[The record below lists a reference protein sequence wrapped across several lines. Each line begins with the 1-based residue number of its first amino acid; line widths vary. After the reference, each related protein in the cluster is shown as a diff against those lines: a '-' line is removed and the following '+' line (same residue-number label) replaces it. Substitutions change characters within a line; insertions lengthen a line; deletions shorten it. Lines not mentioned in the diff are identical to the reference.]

1 MTFSPIAHRG
11 ALRTVSTTFQTR
23 RATLAVVLFALVLAF
38 ATTTLSGCMGE
49 SPSENESGPS
59 AADVAS
65 VPAYTGSPYIVVNDD
80 EPAFT
85 DEEIAEAEDAADANA
100 GFERY
105 SALDALGR
113 CGAAY
118 ACVGPETRPTEERGD
133 IHEIHPS
140 GWEQEFYEFVEDPG
154 DGEEEAVYNRCHL
167 IAFSLSGENANER
180 NLITGTHYMNTE
192 GMLPFE
198 NEINRYIDRTDNH
211 VLYRVTPVFSGSE
224 LLARGVHMEA
234 LSIEDGGA
242 GICFNIYCYNVQPG
256 VTIDCATG
264 ENWETPDTGID
275 DAGNA
280 ASANESAEGEMSGS
294 VFGTEANASG
304 SYVLNENSM
313 RFHRSDC
320 KSVADIAESNRTYY
334 DGDRQALIDAGY
346 EPCGACNP

>member
-1 MTFSPIAHRG
+1 MTFRISRT
-11 ALRTVSTTFQTR
+11 LRT
-23 RATLAVVLFALVLAF
+23 AIAAALLAIALAF
-38 ATTTLSGCMGE
+38 GATALTGCMGADDTAQT
-49 SPSENESGPS
+49 SGPS

-65 VPAYTGSPYIVVNDD
+65 VPAYTGSPSIVINND

-118 ACVGPETRPTEERGD
+118 ACIGPETRPTEERGD

-180 NLITGTHYMNTE
+180 NLITGTHYLNTE

-256 VTIDCATG
+256 VTIDYATG

-275 DAGNA
+275 DAGDA
-280 ASANESAEGEMSGS
+280 ASENGGAEGEASGS
-294 VFGTEANASG
+294 VSGTEASAAG

-320 KSVADIAESNRTYY
+320 ESVADIAESNRAYY
-334 DGDRQALIDAGY
+334 EGSRQALIDAGY